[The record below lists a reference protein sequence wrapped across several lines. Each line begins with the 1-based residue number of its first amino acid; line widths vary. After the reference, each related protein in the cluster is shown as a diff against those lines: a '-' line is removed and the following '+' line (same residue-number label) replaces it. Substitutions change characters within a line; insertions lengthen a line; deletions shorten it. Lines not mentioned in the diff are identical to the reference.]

1 MDWMLPLVWNF
12 VSHAVVSHAVAAAAA
27 LGARK
32 MIEICRRR
40 RLRKPVEKAYKFLR
54 MWCEPDTLANP
65 DETNMDFMASESRDE
80 INLLH
85 RRLDKAGMCIH
96 PGWQRQRI
104 STCGSVI

>member
-1 MDWMLPLVWNF
+1 
-12 VSHAVVSHAVAAAAA
+12 
-27 LGARK
+27 

-85 RRLDKAGMCIH
+85 RRPRQSRDVYPPGMATTENLDL
-96 PGWQRQRI
+96 WFRYLSELR
-104 STCGSVI
+104 SRL